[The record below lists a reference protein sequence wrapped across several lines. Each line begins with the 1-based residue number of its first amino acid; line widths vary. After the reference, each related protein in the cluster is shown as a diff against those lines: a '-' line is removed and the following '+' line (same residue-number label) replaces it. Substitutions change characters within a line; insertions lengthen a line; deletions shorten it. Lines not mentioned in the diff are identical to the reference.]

1 MVKDVE
7 GRVGWLGFDG
17 YECALGTVNWND
29 KRETPHPDSWE
40 TSESFQELERS
51 PKVLRSH

>member
-17 YECALGTVNWND
+17 YECASGTVNWND